1 MSGFRVRPRGC
12 GALHPDRVAN
22 ARRGVTLTEAV
33 LFISVALGII
43 VGGLVY
49 FQQARNSDKTME
61 FVRLA
66 RMVQTGARD
75 IARGGDLVGCI
86 EEDTLAAGQYVPAA
100 YHHDADADGVI
111 DSFRSPRYDDVLMD
125 VSICGAGQGHHPSIR
140 TLQVNTLFFALT
152 EIDEAT
158 CTRVLPVTPQGKGLL
173 GDDIVLVGVTLL
185 DLGTQ
190 PPSVSNLF
198 VSPAAGQ
205 EITPSEAATY
215 CGIAGADRLAVTTPG
230 IAVRF

>member
-1 MSGFRVRPRGC
+1 MRCDGTATRAAGFR
-12 GALHPDRVAN
+12 GASNSPP
-22 ARRGVTLTEAV
+22 RRGVTLTEAV

-66 RMVQTGARD
+66 RMVQTAGRD
-75 IARGGDLVGCI
+75 IARGGDLVGCVY
-86 EEDTLAAGQYVPAA
+86 EDTMAAGQYVPAA
-100 YHHDADADGVI
+100 YHHDADDDGVI
-111 DSFRSPRYDDVLMD
+111 DAFRSPRYDDVGMD
-125 VSICGAGQGHHPSIR
+125 VSICGAGYGHHSSIQN
-140 TLQVNTLFFALT
+140 LQVNTLFFELR
-152 EIDEAT
+152 EIDETT
-158 CTRVLPVTPQGKGLL
+158 CTRVLPVTAQGKGLL

-205 EITPSEAATY
+205 EITPSEAASY
-215 CGIAGADRLAVTTPG
+215 CGIAGTDLLAINPPG